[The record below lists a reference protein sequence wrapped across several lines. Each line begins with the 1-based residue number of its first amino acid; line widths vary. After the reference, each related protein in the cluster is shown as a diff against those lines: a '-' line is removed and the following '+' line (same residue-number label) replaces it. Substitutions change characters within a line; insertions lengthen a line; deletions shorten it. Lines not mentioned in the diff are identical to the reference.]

1 MASELTLTAQER
13 EHEARVLSC
22 LRERIRCAGGPLPFS
37 AFMQIALYE
46 PGLGYYSAGARK
58 FGEGG
63 DFVTAPEISR
73 LFGRCVARQCAQVLA
88 TTGGGILEFGAGSG
102 ALAAGILTT
111 LAAQDTLPEHYRIL
125 EVSAELRDRQR
136 QRLAQLPPALASR
149 VEWLDALPASITGV
163 VLANEVLD
171 ALPTERFAWH
181 RGQPRWSGVALDSR
195 GLPVEAVLERE
206 PPGANRL
213 FRERFESLS
222 LAWPEGYRAELNTL
236 LAPWVASVGERLERG
251 ALIAIDYGTARAD
264 LYRADR
270 VQGTMRAYFRHR
282 AHDDVYARPGL
293 QDLTAWVDFTAVAEA
308 AVGAGLTVSGYATQ
322 AAFLLALGIESDVAA
337 AADDVARYALAGEA
351 RRLLMPTEMGETFKA
366 IALTR
371 GFDPPLAGFSLQDLR
386 RLL

>member
-1 MASELTLTAQER
+1 MLA
-13 EHEARVLSC
+13 C
-22 LRERIRCAGGPLPFS
+22 LRERIRSAGGPLPFS
-37 AFMQIALYE
+37 GFMRVALYE

-63 DFVTAPEISR
+63 DFVTAPEISG
-73 LFGRCVARQCAQVLA
+73 LFGRCIARQCAQVLA
-88 TTGGGILEFGAGSG
+88 ATGGGILEFGAGSG
-102 ALAAGILTT
+102 ALAAGILAT
-111 LAAQDTLPEHYRIL
+111 LAAQDALPEHYRIL

-136 QRLAQLPPALASR
+136 QRLAQLPLALASR
-149 VEWLDALPASITGV
+149 VEWLDALPPTISGV

-171 ALPTERFAWH
+171 ALPVERFAWIK
-181 RGQPRWSGVALDSR
+181 GQVRWLGVALDSQ
-195 GLPVEAVLERE
+195 GLPVETVLERD
-206 PPGANRL
+206 PPGADRI
-213 FRERFESLS
+213 FRERFESLTP
-222 LAWPEGYRAELNTL
+222 AWPEGYRAELSTL

-251 ALIAIDYGTARAD
+251 ALIAIDYGTGRSD

-337 AADDVARYALAGEA
+337 ATVDRTRYALAGEA

-371 GFDPPLAGFSLQDLR
+371 GFDAPLAGFTLRDLR

>member
-13 EHEARVLSC
+13 EHEARVLAR
-22 LRERIRCAGGPLPFS
+22 LRERLRCAGAPLPFS
-37 AFMQIALYE
+37 AFMQLALYE

-58 FGEGG
+58 FGAGG

-102 ALAAGILTT
+102 ALAAEILTT
-111 LAAQDTLPEHYRIL
+111 LAAQGAVPDHYRIL
-125 EVSAELRDRQR
+125 EVSADLRDRQR
-136 QRLAQLPPALASR
+136 ERLAQLPPALSSR
-149 VEWLDALPASITGV
+149 VEWLDALPATITGV

-171 ALPTERFAWH
+171 ALPTERFAWID
-181 RGQPRWSGVALDSR
+181 GQPRWIGVALDSQ
-195 GLPVEAVLERE
+195 GLPVEAVLGIRSDELHHLFSER
-206 PPGANRL
+206 L
-213 FRERFESLS
+213 ESLS

-270 VQGTMRAYFRHR
+270 MQGTMRAHFRHR

-308 AVGAGLTVSGYATQ
+308 AVDAGLAVSGYTTQ
-322 AAFLLALGIESDVAA
+322 AAFLLALGIETDVAA
-337 AADDVARYALAGEA
+337 AADDRARYALAGEA

-371 GFDPPLAGFSLQDLR
+371 GFDAPLAGFTLQDLR
-386 RLL
+386 RQL